1 MHKDIFAQG
10 GWAVEKEAIMP
21 MVRSQL
27 QEWNREE
34 LRKRAREIQD
44 LSRPRILNNQSNL
57 QNYNELIQHLLS
69 GAMNGKISPSQAQ
82 ETEALI
88 SMTLE
93 LNPILERGF
102 MMKLHE
108 IMAPN
113 KPAKLLSLVGDD
125 SELDNESRGNTQ
137 ANDECQVLRIT
148 PPIED
153 RHKPM
158 VPTTPTQSFDSQSAD
173 QQERQEISESPAWRI
188 GLRVA
193 DRQFSIDLS
202 GSPARIIDQEMTD
215 RHSAVDMGLETT
227 GDDDN
232 RTADVHDPVWD
243 MDEPIMQ
250 SIEQDTP
257 EPGKTLLQSLERYE
271 RAFRRCKLRN
281 SPTGNAEKA
290 VEETGKTEMKEK
302 TFMRRSESGSLFGE
316 ESESKRTTNC
326 REEKKG
332 AVKVELLKPELTGE
346 VTVEVMD
353 GERESTK
360 NKKKRRR
367 GTSEAALAEAD
378 MEIREQGGGN
388 REKKK
393 KKTRGASEAALS
405 EPTTSSGANVEVVE
419 AVDVTEEEG
428 ENTKKKKKKKRGASE
443 VALPEP
449 KISGG
454 VVAEVLEVVEAVEVM
469 EEERGNTMKK
479 KTRKRRA
486 SKAALSEAD
495 MEIKEKGGENMQE
508 MKREASMAALPQP
521 GEVINRRRRRRRRD
535 WTPFYPRTRVNK
547 SPESDYSTLYYVGD
561 KLQEI
566 ERATSQPQS
575 WRRSSSL
582 MSLNALL
589 ASTNE
594 QSRVPDSNIAQFT
607 PCQSD
612 ETINQATSTMADI
625 PSNARGHKR
634 SKSIISIRSSSSES
648 EKRDRAR
655 SRHRSKTVEPRNR
668 ESPKKSIKDELTE
681 RHMFSSSP
689 AELGGLSMEAKMD
702 LMFRNIELINE
713 RLIKRSGPGIKKET
727 SSDVI

>member
-1 MHKDIFAQG
+1 MLRACCEWQSLYLALPAIQGISEEPFWAQVLRALEPELRKKFAGNWQQVQSQVGSWRLNLPSLPETHGAPTTLSQSFFEEVSNWNKAWCRRFCAVHKDIFAQG

-378 MEIREQGGGN
+378 MEIREQEIG
-388 REKKK
+388 
-393 KKTRGASEAALS
+393 
-405 EPTTSSGANVEVVE
+405 
-419 AVDVTEEEG
+419 
-428 ENTKKKKKKKRGASE
+428 
-443 VALPEP
+443 
-449 KISGG
+449 
-454 VVAEVLEVVEAVEVM
+454 
-469 EEERGNTMKK
+469 
-479 KTRKRRA
+479 RA
-486 SKAALSEAD
+486 H
-495 MEIKEKGGENMQE
+495 
-508 MKREASMAALPQP
+508 
-521 GEVINRRRRRRRRD
+521 V
-535 WTPFYPRTRVNK
+535 
-547 SPESDYSTLYYVGD
+547 
-561 KLQEI
+561 
-566 ERATSQPQS
+566 
-575 WRRSSSL
+575 
-582 MSLNALL
+582 
-589 ASTNE
+589 
-594 QSRVPDSNIAQFT
+594 
-607 PCQSD
+607 
-612 ETINQATSTMADI
+612 
-625 PSNARGHKR
+625 
-634 SKSIISIRSSSSES
+634 
-648 EKRDRAR
+648 
-655 SRHRSKTVEPRNR
+655 
-668 ESPKKSIKDELTE
+668 
-681 RHMFSSSP
+681 
-689 AELGGLSMEAKMD
+689 
-702 LMFRNIELINE
+702 
-713 RLIKRSGPGIKKET
+713 
-727 SSDVI
+727 